1 MSDRSQA
8 VYEKMKRSSHNL
20 TFFRGGSYGYIR
32 GIKGDY

>member
-1 MSDRSQA
+1 MSDRVRQFMK
-8 VYEKMKRSSHNL
+8 KMKRFVHNI